1 MDIEEYKALVIQMIL
16 TGDKEVLDKAAEC
29 ILECSDDGLECG
41 EFFDEELIAAGH
53 VI

>member
-1 MDIEEYKALVIQMIL
+1 MDIEEYKALVIQMII

-29 ILECSDDGLECG
+29 ILNCSEDSLKCG
-41 EFFDEELIAAGH
+41 AFFDEELIAAGH